1 MDVRKD
7 KKLLFETIT
16 SKYKKATTDIVN
28 NINTEA
34 EEIIS
39 KKNIKRK
46 IKKMVD
52 SKAFITLKDHKE
64 NFPYKKS
71 CRLINTCKSSKG
83 IISKY

>member
-1 MDVRKD
+1 M
-7 KKLLFETIT
+7 LFETT
-16 SKYKKATTDIVN
+16 TPKYKKATSDIVN

-39 KKNIKRK
+39 KNNIKGK
-46 IKKMVD
+46 IKKIVN

-71 CRLINTCKSSKG
+71 CRLI
-83 IISKY
+83 